1 MHDVRAVV
9 AEKTSN
15 GVDVATGNV
24 TSRRHDV
31 AYQRAGAAAAAN
43 NRDELDASTPS
54 IAPSPGD
61 PAAANLSG
69 MSTQNWVQQT
79 VIDCIS
85 PVNFDHVKIQLF

>member
-1 MHDVRAVV
+1 MHDVRSVV

-31 AYQRAGAAAAAN
+31 AYQRAGAAAAN
-43 NRDELDASTPS
+43 NRDELDATTPS
-54 IAPSPGD
+54 ISPSPGD

-69 MSTQNWVQQT
+69 MSTQNWMQQT
-79 VIDCIS
+79 VVACIS